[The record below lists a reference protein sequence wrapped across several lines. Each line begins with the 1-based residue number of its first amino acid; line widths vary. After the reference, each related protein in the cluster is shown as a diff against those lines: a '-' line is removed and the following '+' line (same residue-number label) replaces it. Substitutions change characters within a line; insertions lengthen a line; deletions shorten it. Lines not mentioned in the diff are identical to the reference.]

1 MEHQQKPASL
11 LDHLSSFAVKHNYI
25 LLLGQPLSAL
35 SQAAWFIQAVH
46 PAPSQPL
53 ILGQR
58 IILISPTARTYFGRL
73 KSIVSLEKSY
83 LTISVSPESSAYG
96 PFLPDSCHIYFPA
109 SFIVLPQMRRLQYT
123 IFASHLSD
131 AIHDR
136 YSAFILPWS
145 TCVEKMLCPNG
156 SR

>member
-11 LDHLSSFAVKHNYI
+11 LDHLSSFAMKHNYI
-25 LLLGQPLSAL
+25 VLLGQPLSVL

-46 PAPSQPL
+46 PAPSMPL

-73 KSIVSLEKSY
+73 KSIVRLEKSY

-96 PFLPDSCHIYFPA
+96 PFLPNPCHIYFPT
-109 SFIVLPQMRRLQYT
+109 SFIALPQMRHLQYT
-123 IFASHLSD
+123 MFASHLSD
-131 AIHDR
+131 AIRDR
-136 YSAFILPWS
+136 YSASILPWS
-145 TCVEKMLCPNG
+145 TCAEMVLCPNS